1 MVVHEKALV
10 LIARGVASGGG
21 MDDRVHRAQ
30 RSYDRLLAIGSTGT
44 FPSSSRPIAEMRV
57 TSPILGAVLK
67 LQSMQNHI
75 KQILQKREVFN
86 LFIYLLQLK
95 ALWPIKKN
103 SSGNLWAGWARFP
116 KCDPGP
122 QNQS

>member
-30 RSYDRLLAIGSTGT
+30 RSVGPAIVYWT
-44 FPSSSRPIAEMRV
+44 FPSSSGPIAELRV

-67 LQSMQNHI
+67 LQNMQNHI
-75 KQILQKREVFN
+75 KQILQKHEVFY
-86 LFIYLLQLK
+86 LFIYSNWRSYDPSK
-95 ALWPIKKN
+95 H
-103 SSGNLWAGWARFP
+103 SSGNLWAGWARFS
-116 KCDPGP
+116 K
-122 QNQS
+122 